1 MSAKPAKYPQWA
13 TNTGATIEP
22 PADQKAVGYG
32 SGEQVSP
39 KRMNWLFNTNY
50 QWIEYFDGLNTAPR
64 TVPIDVSSGQV
75 WGSGST
81 APLTLAGST
90 RYILITSTVAE
101 IDFPLPAM
109 PVGSTITSV
118 TLYYNREGSAS
129 FGTTLARWSMSG
141 GTETVIASHVDTT
154 SSGDTSVDL
163 SAVSGTALPYTTISA
178 ETYSLSVDGATGA
191 RIYGAMVTFT
201 LPA

>member
-32 SGEQVSP
+32 SGEQPSP

-75 WGSGST
+75 WGAGST
-81 APLTLAGST
+81 APLTLNGST
-90 RYILITSTVAE
+90 WYMLVTSSAAE

-118 TLYYNREGSAS
+118 VLYFNREGSAN

-141 GTETVIASHVDTT
+141 GTETVIASNVDNA

-163 SAVSGTALPYTTISA
+163 SSVSGTHLPYTTIGG
-178 ETYSLSVDGATGA
+178 ETYSLSVDAATNT

-201 LPA
+201 LPG